1 MSSCHGS
8 RHSAV
13 DHAVHH
19 SQHSAPRRVFVR
31 AVLFTILGTMGTSL
45 LPSASAKVEAV
56 RGKRYKLTAQHGPWM
71 IMVAAFRDVPEE
83 RRKQGLTAD
92 QAANQV
98 VYELRKMGVPAY
110 TFRQSEQIGEL
121 KGFDRRTDDTVRSYV
136 ARQEG
141 VAVLAGNYQSPD
153 DKMAVRVLKFLKDG
167 YEPKFLSD
175 QRYGGIIQR
184 TPGRQKA
191 LSRAHMTVNPLMS
204 SEEIKRKSVDPLL
217 KRLNA
222 DSEYALMKSRGR
234 YSLRIA
240 TFRGTSITQV
250 AGRTQPKAQ
259 NFFDK
264 MMGDSL
270 DVAGQKAWELTQA
283 LRNAQGLGYGRDFE
297 AYVHHDRY
305 QSYVTVGSFDSP
317 NDPRIAQ
324 LAARFRGKPRMHE
337 GREMMTAE
345 VLTIPRDLSNG
356 RQPDKMWMFDAT
368 PKLVDVPGR

>member
-1 MSSCHGS
+1 MSSC
-8 RHSAV
+8 
-13 DHAVHH
+13 
-19 SQHSAPRRVFVR
+19 RRLSVILLVLALFVS
-31 AVLFTILGTMGTSL
+31 VLPT
-45 LPSASAKVEAV
+45 ASAKVEAV

-71 IMVAAFRDVPEE
+71 IMVAAFRDVPQNEE
-83 RRKQGLTAD
+83 RHKKGLTAD

-110 TFRQSEQIGEL
+110 TFRQSAQMGEL
-121 KGFDRRTDDTVRSYV
+121 KGFDRNADDTTRSYV

-141 VAVLAGNYQSPD
+141 VAVLAGNYKSPD
-153 DKMAVRVLKFLKDG
+153 DKTAARVLKFLKDG

-175 QRYGGIIQR
+175 ERYGGIIPR
-184 TPGRQKA
+184 TPGRPRA
-191 LSRAHMTVNPLMS
+191 LTRAHMTVNPLMS
-204 SEEIKRKSVDPLL
+204 AADIKRKSVDPLL
-217 KRLNA
+217 KRLNSDA
-222 DSEYALMKSRGR
+222 EYALMKSKGK

-270 DVAGQKAWELTQA
+270 DEAGQKAWELTQA
-283 LRNAQGLGYGRDFE
+283 LRNAKGLGYGSNFE
-297 AYVHHDRY
+297 AYVHHERY
-305 QSYVTVGSFDSP
+305 QSYVTVGAFDSP
-317 NDPRIAQ
+317 SDPRIAQ
-324 LAARFRGKPRMHE
+324 LAARFRGKLRMHE
-337 GREMMTAE
+337 GREQMTAE

-368 PKLVDVPGR
+368 PKLVEVPGR